1 MPRLTLKRLAADLGV
16 SPMTVSNAFNRPD
29 QLSAALR
36 ERILEHA
43 ESLGFAPDPLASGLR
58 RGRAGAIGLVSDT
71 GLAYAFEDP
80 AAAAV
85 MGGVCAAAEREGLG
99 LLLIPAGG
107 AAALSGAVVD
117 GVVVYSVAQ
126 DDPVLARALARRLP
140 AVVIDQ
146 PTGTALPT
154 VGIADEAAAAEVAR
168 HLTGLGHRRFAVVT
182 FGLAPDGRTGLAGLT
197 RRRTAAYAVSRARL
211 AGYEAALT
219 AAGADWDGVPV
230 YECGGSSRAAGRA
243 AAQRLRG
250 RAPTAI
256 LATSDALALGVLDAV
271 GAEVSVAGFDDI
283 PQAAAAGLTTV
294 RQDHAAKG
302 RLAGELLLRALRGES
317 AASPPPLPHELVVRT
332 STGPLRGAGSA

>member
-1 MPRLTLKRLAADLGV
+1 MPRVTLKRLAADLDV

-43 ESLGFAPDPLASGLR
+43 EALGFAPDPLARGLR
-58 RGRAGAIGLVSDT
+58 RGRAGAIGLISDT
-71 GLAYAFEDP
+71 PLAYAFQDP

-85 MGGVCAAAEREGLG
+85 LGGLSAAAEDAELG

-107 AAALSGAVVD
+107 AAALSAAVVD
-117 GVVVYSVAQ
+117 GVVVYSVAR

-140 AVVIDQ
+140 AVVVDQ

-154 VGIADEAAAAEVAR
+154 VGIADEAAANEIAA

-182 FGLAPDGRTGLAGLT
+182 FGLAPDGRTGLADVA
-197 RRRTAAYAVSRARL
+197 RRRAASYEVSRARL

-219 AAGADWDGVPV
+219 AAGVDWPGVPV
-230 YECGGSSRAAGRA
+230 YECAGSSRAAGRA
-243 AAQRLRG
+243 AAAELLAAR
-250 RAPTAI
+250 PTAI

-271 GAEVSVAGFDDI
+271 PAHMSVAGFDDI

-302 RLAGELLLRALRGES
+302 RRAGELLLNALRG
-317 AASPPPLPHELVVRT
+317 APVASPPPLPHQLVVRT
-332 STGPLRGAGSA
+332 STGPVPGAGSA